1 MLRAAEGAVDE
12 ADLGGHERAT
22 RLTGQW
28 GGRRIVNEER
38 PEFLPGRARRQTR
51 EILKGELS
59 AAEDLKGRRLSTTD
73 DLVRHRL
80 CVAKELDGRRCSVLH
95 TFSVCRVE
103 MKHGAKL
110 LKNPHI
116 TKDFWE

>member
-38 PEFLPGRARRQTR
+38 PEFLPGRARRQTGK
-51 EILKGELS
+51 ILLGELG
-59 AAEDLKGRRLSTTD
+59 AAKD
-73 DLVRHRL
+73 
-80 CVAKELDGRRCSVLH
+80 LDGH
-95 TFSVCRVE
+95 
-103 MKHGAKL
+103 
-110 LKNPHI
+110 
-116 TKDFWE
+116 